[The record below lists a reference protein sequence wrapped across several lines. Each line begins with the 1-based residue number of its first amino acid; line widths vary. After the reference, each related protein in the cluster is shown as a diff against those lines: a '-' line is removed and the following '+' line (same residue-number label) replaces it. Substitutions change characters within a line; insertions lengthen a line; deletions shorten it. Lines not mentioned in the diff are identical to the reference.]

1 MEVVEAMPQPQAPW
15 ARTATAGGLGLRI
28 VCALATLATTA
39 STGGFSSHPALWL
52 VSCSPSRPWSC
63 LPFPSCLEMGGDL
76 KLCAALPCAGFR
88 AAAWM
93 GFASCIALLPT
104 LLFNWLINNA
114 AGNGR

>member
-1 MEVVEAMPQPQAPW
+1 MLESIFFTLAPYLLSRGSNRDIAGVALSGYNTMEMEVIEAMPQPQALPW

-63 LPFPSCLEMGGDL
+63 LPFPSCLEL
-76 KLCAALPCAGFR
+76 
-88 AAAWM
+88 
-93 GFASCIALLPT
+93 SLLIT
-104 LLFNWLINNA
+104 NK
-114 AGNGR
+114 